1 MKKDLFNELVESLN
15 QAAEHAE
22 GKRKLKTTKFPLPPK
37 AVSRNDIVRLRRKM
51 KWSQMFLAR
60 GLNVSV
66 KTVQAWEQGL
76 RTPAGP
82 TLKLLEIAKEHPE
95 VLMSA

>member
-1 MKKDLFNELVESLN
+1 MQSLGE
-15 QAAEHAE
+15 AAEHAK
-22 GKRKLKTTKFPLPPK
+22 GKRKLRTTHFPIPPK
-37 AVSRNDIVRLRRKM
+37 QFKRADIVRLCSKM

-76 RTPAGP
+76 RTPEGA
-82 TLKLLEIAKEHPE
+82 TLRLLEIAERNPE
-95 VLMSA
+95 ILVSK